1 MKHAAESQ
9 ARLESLH
16 REVELARMIQKS
28 LLPDRLPKSSQISV
42 AAIYRSAALVGGD
55 YYDVMADENGLG
67 AIVADVAGHGIPAAL
82 IVSELKICYRYERP
96 LLNQPERLLSAVN
109 RALLGNVAGGFVTAC
124 AVYLDLAGGRILCA
138 NAGHPALLVHRR
150 SSGEIISL
158 RPLGRVLGF
167 FEECGIER
175 AELNLEKGDRLLLFT
190 DGLLEGYGAD
200 GMFGEERVRELLMAN
215 SDLGAE
221 GLAATLLENMQ

>member
-1 MKHAAESQ
+1 MLRLKHAAESQ

-16 REVELARMIQKS
+16 REVELARVIQKS

-96 LLNQPERLLSAVN
+96 LLSRPERLLSAVN

-124 AVYLDLAGGRILCA
+124 AVYVDFAGGRILCA
-138 NAGHPALLVHRR
+138 NAGHPACWFIDVRR
-150 SSGEIISL
+150 ERYSPCVRSAEFWVFSRSVASSA
-158 RPLGRVLGF
+158 R
-167 FEECGIER
+167 
-175 AELNLEKGDRLLLFT
+175 N
-190 DGLLEGYGAD
+190 
-200 GMFGEERVRELLMAN
+200 
-215 SDLGAE
+215 
-221 GLAATLLENMQ
+221 